1 MKRSHLVFLII
12 FSVLLIDQLLKFY
25 IKLNFEYDG
34 GFLIAGQEWARIHF
48 VENEGMAFGFTF
60 GWEYGKLLLSIF
72 RILMVS
78 GLIWYCSHLI
88 QLSAPTGLLV
98 SISLI
103 TAGALGNII
112 DSAFY
117 GLLFTESSIHAP
129 AQFASAELPS
139 YGTFLHGKVVDMFY
153 FPITT
158 FHLPDWFPIMGG
170 EGFLFF
176 SPIFNFADAAITTG
190 VFTILLFQR
199 RFFDEHPQLEKS
211 NSDAHSVPTQ
221 DTKIADVENGLNE
234 PKETTEHE

>member
-12 FSVLLIDQLLKFY
+12 FFVLLIDQLLKFY

-78 GLIWYCSHLI
+78 GLIWYCAHLI
-88 QLSAPTGLLV
+88 KQQAPAGLLV
-98 SISLI
+98 SLSLI

-129 AQFASAELPS
+129 AQFASADIPG

-158 FHLPDWFPIMGG
+158 FYLPDWFPIMSG

-199 RFFDEHPQLEKS
+199 RFFDEHPKVDSFSTSSSMIDTPE
-211 NSDAHSVPTQ
+211 DHSS
-221 DTKIADVENGLNE
+221 
-234 PKETTEHE
+234 TESKPQQTANHE